1 MAVNFGVKQ
10 ILQTG
15 VDDKLQYRAVKLIW
29 RRTIAVVRKQ
39 T

>member
-1 MAVNFGVKQ
+1 MVVNFGVKQ

-15 VDDKLQYRAVKLIW
+15 VYDKLQYRAVKLIW
-29 RRTIAVVRKQ
+29 REAKAVVRKQ